1 MSTHPSVHELLL
13 AELNYS
19 RAAILDGPVLAR
31 RALLEL
37 ALAIEAASG
46 EAAAYGRAAEIVRV
60 LFMSP
65 VPTPIEKAAGDV
77 ITALGVFQTLRIT
90 PITLGAS
97 ANWVTALAAV
107 ESGGVLADTRHVK
120 FIPATG
126 VTGYY
131 NVGAAA
137 SASTFL
143 IPATGIAEP
152 YDADDVIDARLY
164 GTGGVLFVVEEK

>member
-97 ANWVTALAAV
+97 ANWVTLLPGGAVIAGCGHVQFVPAA
-107 ESGGVLADTRHVK
+107 
-120 FIPATG
+120 G

-137 SASTFL
+137 SASTLL
-143 IPATGIAEP
+143 IPPGGIAEP
-152 YDADDVIDARLY
+152 YDSEDVVDGRLY
-164 GTGGVLFVVEEK
+164 GTGGTLFIVEEK